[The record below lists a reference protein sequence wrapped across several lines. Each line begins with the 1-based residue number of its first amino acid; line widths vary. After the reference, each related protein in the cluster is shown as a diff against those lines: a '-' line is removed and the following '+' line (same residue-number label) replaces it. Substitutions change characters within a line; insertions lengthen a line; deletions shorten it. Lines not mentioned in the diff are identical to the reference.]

1 MTHPPKLWLAETAIW
16 WGSSKPYNAGRL
28 WVTVVE
34 SLDWTIVEVTLGPDS
49 QRPVHGPWAQ
59 CCERTQEDKTY
70 DIYLT
75 HGRVQ
80 GEGLHC
86 GTMGSWDSGRDLGWP
101 MRSPGGRLTLRVNGK
116 LGLGCIDRGKKHD
129 LGQPRSP
136 GGRLTLWDS
145 GKLGLGVQIW
155 DGQCCERT
163 LDELPTDGLRNV
175 KVYVI
180 YVYSTELVLSAEL
193 C

>member
-70 DIYLT
+70 DIYLA

-101 MRSPGGRLTLRVNGK
+101 MRSLGGRLTLRVNGK
-116 LGLGCIDRGKKHD
+116 LGLRCIDWGKKHD
-129 LGQPRSP
+129 LGWPRSP
-136 GGRLTLWDS
+136 GEGLRCGTMGSWDS
-145 GKLGLGVQIW
+145 
-155 DGQCCERT
+155 
-163 LDELPTDGLRNV
+163 
-175 KVYVI
+175 VYRSGMDSVVRGHWTS
-180 YVYSTELVLSAEL
+180 YLQMVWGT
-193 C
+193 

>member
-1 MTHPPKLWLAETAIW
+1 MTRPPKLWLGETAIW
-16 WGSSKPYNAGRL
+16 WGFSKPYIAGRL
-28 WVTVVE
+28 WVTVVQ

-49 QRPVHGPWAQ
+49 QRPVHGPWVLM

-80 GEGLHC
+80 GEGLCC
-86 GTMGSWDSGRDLGWP
+86 GTMGSWDLGRDLGWP
-101 MRSPGGRLTLRVNGK
+101 MRSPGGRLMFRVNGK

-136 GGRLTLWDS
+136 GGKAYIVGQWEA
-145 GKLGLGVQIW
+145 GLSV
-155 DGQCCERT
+155 
-163 LDELPTDGLRNV
+163 
-175 KVYVI
+175 
-180 YVYSTELVLSAEL
+180 
-193 C
+193 